1 MRHLNLRGKRNALSN
16 ERNCAPPE
24 HRANFPFCSLH
35 LQSYQVEQD
44 SDTLSRNTLHN
55 KEGKS
60 LISGWK
66 SLAVQSVKNPPV
78 MQRPGFDPWVRN
90 IPWRREWQPTT
101 LFLPREFHGQRSL
114 EGCSCKQLD
123 MTEGHSRYTYTYT
136 QRQTHRQDCFK
147 LLVS

>member
-1 MRHLNLRGKRNALSN
+1 MYLLFFFFFACISHELLIKQSMHTRVRTHIHT
-16 ERNCAPPE
+16 PPI
-24 HRANFPFCSLH
+24 PFLVA
-35 LQSYQVEQD
+35 Q
-44 SDTLSRNTLHN
+44 T
-55 KEGKS
+55 
-60 LISGWK
+60 
-66 SLAVQSVKNPPV
+66 VKNPPV

>member
-66 SLAVQSVKNPPV
+66 SLAVQSVKNLPV
-78 MQRPGFDPWVRN
+78 MQETKV
-90 IPWRREWQPTT
+90 
-101 LFLPREFHGQRSL
+101 
-114 EGCSCKQLD
+114 
-123 MTEGHSRYTYTYT
+123 
-136 QRQTHRQDCFK
+136 
-147 LLVS
+147 